1 MARINYNHFKPVT
14 SGESL
19 FQFIITDV
27 IGRSKISELQVL
39 SLLQIGGRLEEFS
52 DYYIGVFA
60 ANLMAR
66 ALKKAER
73 LELLYPDSNENQNQ
87 LVRYI
92 QESFEISRA
101 SNSGVLDRFAF
112 LTMQAEKSSRRDI
125 NASTRKLSA
134 SRGLNNCY
142 VCGRDIYEVTTDP
155 AAKLELEHIW
165 PQSFGGDSK
174 VDNLLPSCCDCNRE
188 KGSMLLWQNSN
199 VHSFVLKPSPSVDE
213 WTSIKRKEK
222 IAQHRRSIFLH
233 ACENKTTLKDAALA
247 IGCVNLMSV
256 RSLDGDDAVDF
267 FNFNFA

>member
-1 MARINYNHFKPVT
+1 MSRINYNHFRPVT

-19 FQFIITDV
+19 FQFIISDV

-39 SLLQIGGRLEEFS
+39 SILQIGGRLEEFS
-52 DYYIGVFA
+52 DYYVGVFA

-66 ALKKAER
+66 AIKKAER
-73 LELLYPDSNENQNQ
+73 LESLYPDSNENQNQ

-92 QESFEISRA
+92 QESFEITRA
-101 SNSGVLDRFAF
+101 SNSGVLDKFAF

-125 NASTRKLSA
+125 NSSTRKLSA

-142 VCGRDIYEVTTDP
+142 VCGRDIYENTTDP
-155 AAKLELEHIW
+155 SAKLELEHIW

-174 VDNLLPSCCDCNRE
+174 VENLLPSCCDCNRE

-213 WTSIKRKEK
+213 WTSISRKEK
-222 IAQHRRSIFLH
+222 IAQHRRSIFLY
-233 ACENKTTLKDAALA
+233 ACQNKTTLKDAALA
-247 IGCVNLMSV
+247 VGCVNLMSI

-267 FNFNFA
+267 FNFSFV